1 MGTATEGT
9 LDVRTIVHRILHN
22 TRGHRRNLRCH
33 MGGIPPWTDARKEHP
48 KLGAW
53 LPVRNSRTGGQVS
66 ESGSGARRS
75 ACSSSCASTRVPVPV
90 YRQPVSPFVEGEL
103 LEVIIEPSQFLRV
116 RADLGKVL

>member
-1 MGTATEGT
+1 MPLADVQLRRKPSHAQRGISSQILGGTAHDWVRLARVQVAKQKT
-9 LDVRTIVHRILHN
+9 LDAREP
-22 TRGHRRNLRCH
+22 RG
-33 MGGIPPWTDARKEHP
+33 A
-48 KLGAW
+48 
-53 LPVRNSRTGGQVS
+53 V
-66 ESGSGARRS
+66 SGARRS